1 MDTTRKRESSDHL
14 NLIKQLKVLYFRVQI
29 GMQTSEVSDA
39 LTSLS
44 CHMNLLH
51 KTTGPDKLAIE
62 LLKFSQSLQSN
73 TKLAECFLVQFMN
86 YIESTIDLE
95 ENLDTVKEIIRYLL
109 PCINVALKN
118 QPKEQIP
125 NKLLKDDFLSNLY
138 KAIVNTFRKESLYQE
153 GSTTDIL
160 NYQNTE
166 DRTVKAHIVRMNQ
179 RDSKRTFQ
187 ETFGDYG
194 NIASLYLIYVWQIY
208 MIYEIRKENSVQSSI
223 HSLTQTM
230 EKSGKYIVVVS
241 DKDLKKMALTD
252 PLSPAGRYYKI
263 LTQTDKVAARH
274 PIPDLDFEWTDL
286 QISVLHPNGVAFLA
300 NSATWNDSLRKISS
314 TIEGLE
320 VKRSLRFVPAL
331 GSTFALSVKS
341 GMNTNNKAEG
351 VSFIRVRVVRVTQS
365 ICGVYG
371 IDTGSFYSC
380 RARNLVLL
388 PASIINLPPCGRL
401 ARLPVVPSPA
411 SSSVA
416 PALSLVAALA
426 QHTTLALSLSPG
438 DILQA
443 SLWLQ
448 VAELNLPTLHFLKA
462 LTCQPA
468 THHLLSTIASVVADH
483 LLRLTE
489 GDQPNRE
496 VTILLISILTL
507 TMNKSSKIS
516 LMLARRG
523 LFTALCEAALT
534 WRCQEVWECIK
545 VLLGKKQMIM
555 KFLSHNNRAAHL
567 EAPVRNLKPLQ
578 PCKARSADSLDTS
591 PTVMQMANLSTPDYN
606 WDLKM
611 RATFTSP
618 QLVQNPCLGN
628 WCWDKDEVLSSHTSV
643 LQRGHHLGVKTDL
656 THHVLQERNVSS
668 ICSDTLLQ
676 IILGMLNTHLGGKIY
691 IGLSQFGV
699 VEGIKMT
706 RDQQDCFLLG
716 FCKIVTSDIY
726 PSLLPCDSVA
736 HFVPVQQPDAASP
749 QSEFAY
755 YVIILTIQPEP
766 KQVYFPKDHPGKLY
780 IRDGGV
786 TLTLH
791 GSCQAELLSKS
802 HIWAQELEQQVKEEK
817 QALLQLAIGRSHQ
830 H

>member
-1 MDTTRKRESSDHL
+1 
-14 NLIKQLKVLYFRVQI
+14 
-29 GMQTSEVSDA
+29 
-39 LTSLS
+39 
-44 CHMNLLH
+44 
-51 KTTGPDKLAIE
+51 
-62 LLKFSQSLQSN
+62 
-73 TKLAECFLVQFMN
+73 
-86 YIESTIDLE
+86 
-95 ENLDTVKEIIRYLL
+95 
-109 PCINVALKN
+109 
-118 QPKEQIP
+118 
-125 NKLLKDDFLSNLY
+125 
-138 KAIVNTFRKESLYQE
+138 
-153 GSTTDIL
+153 
-160 NYQNTE
+160 
-166 DRTVKAHIVRMNQ
+166 
-179 RDSKRTFQ
+179 
-187 ETFGDYG
+187 
-194 NIASLYLIYVWQIY
+194 

-534 WRCQEVWECIK
+534 WQCQEVWECIK

-668 ICSDTLLQ
+668 ICSDTLF
-676 IILGMLNTHLGGKIY
+676 T
-691 IGLSQFGV
+691 
-699 VEGIKMT
+699 
-706 RDQQDCFLLG
+706 G

>member
-468 THHLLSTIASVVADH
+468 THHLLSTIASVVA
-483 LLRLTE
+483 
-489 GDQPNRE
+489 
-496 VTILLISILTL
+496 
-507 TMNKSSKIS
+507 
-516 LMLARRG
+516 
-523 LFTALCEAALT
+523 ALCEAALT
-534 WRCQEVWECIK
+534 WQCQEVWECIK

-668 ICSDTLLQ
+668 ICSDTLFTGECTNLEFLTQ
-676 IILGMLNTHLGGKIY
+676 SFVYWILLCIRH
-691 IGLSQFGV
+691 
-699 VEGIKMT
+699 
-706 RDQQDCFLLG
+706 FL
-716 FCKIVTSDIY
+716 
-726 PSLLPCDSVA
+726 A
-736 HFVPVQQPDAASP
+736 N
-749 QSEFAY
+749 
-755 YVIILTIQPEP
+755 
-766 KQVYFPKDHPGKLY
+766 
-780 IRDGGV
+780 
-786 TLTLH
+786 
-791 GSCQAELLSKS
+791 
-802 HIWAQELEQQVKEEK
+802 
-817 QALLQLAIGRSHQ
+817 
-830 H
+830 

>member
-468 THHLLSTIASVVADH
+468 THHLLSTIASVVAG
-483 LLRLTE
+483 RY
-489 GDQPNRE
+489 
-496 VTILLISILTL
+496 
-507 TMNKSSKIS
+507 
-516 LMLARRG
+516 A
-523 LFTALCEAALT
+523 
-534 WRCQEVWECIK
+534 
-545 VLLGKKQMIM
+545 
-555 KFLSHNNRAAHL
+555 
-567 EAPVRNLKPLQ
+567 
-578 PCKARSADSLDTS
+578 
-591 PTVMQMANLSTPDYN
+591 
-606 WDLKM
+606 
-611 RATFTSP
+611 
-618 QLVQNPCLGN
+618 
-628 WCWDKDEVLSSHTSV
+628 
-643 LQRGHHLGVKTDL
+643 
-656 THHVLQERNVSS
+656 VS
-668 ICSDTLLQ
+668 
-676 IILGMLNTHLGGKIY
+676 
-691 IGLSQFGV
+691 
-699 VEGIKMT
+699 
-706 RDQQDCFLLG
+706 
-716 FCKIVTSDIY
+716 
-726 PSLLPCDSVA
+726 
-736 HFVPVQQPDAASP
+736 
-749 QSEFAY
+749 
-755 YVIILTIQPEP
+755 
-766 KQVYFPKDHPGKLY
+766 
-780 IRDGGV
+780 
-786 TLTLH
+786 
-791 GSCQAELLSKS
+791 
-802 HIWAQELEQQVKEEK
+802 
-817 QALLQLAIGRSHQ
+817 
-830 H
+830 